1 MQRVVF
7 LLFLA
12 FPVFSA
18 DWKPLFNG
26 RDFTGWT
33 NVNCA
38 PGTFSVRD
46 GIIVSTGVPTGV
58 LRTLRE
64 YENFIVELEWKH
76 IQPGGN
82 AGFDADY
89 VLSLGDDAV
98 PDLVAALAY
107 LPPADRAAVLARLR
121 IRQQEVGF
129 DAATQ
134 SPLAWNLA
142 RERARA
148 ALAALP
154 GR

>member
-1 MQRVVF
+1 MAASIGWLGLCIGLALSLVLIDRMRWLPHAVAMSAVAVTLAITALGPQAFITHENLARLAEPGRV
-7 LLFLA
+7 
-12 FPVFSA
+12 
-18 DWKPLFNG
+18 
-26 RDFTGWT
+26 
-33 NVNCA
+33 A
-38 PGTFSVRD
+38 PG
-46 GIIVSTGVPTGV
+46 G
-58 LRTLRE
+58 
-64 YENFIVELEWKH
+64 Y
-76 IQPGGN
+76 

-121 IRQQEVGF
+121 IRQQEVGP

-148 ALAALP
+148 ALAELP